1 MNKKEN
7 RHLEQAG
14 QCIRRYAWRIRAK
27 GVRVKR
33 LLGAGLRAFRATSR
47 RAIEGIRVCIE
58 RFRTQAQQSAQTK
71 QTRRAK
77 VRPFPSAKDAAP
89 RQKRSFTERIA
100 AAKGAAHRHLR
111 HAASAVATASKR
123 VRQHAFA
130 PALRQ
135 AVGAPLRR
143 GETGKLR
150 AEAQDPLRSKG
161 DASRAKVQDSLRGEG
176 HESHPEARDSRR
188 EAFKNARVLKRER
201 RVTERE
207 RPALHAM
214 RSALFAAS
222 LRQTIGSH
230 PRHASEAMRA
240 LGQALRRG
248 FVWLKTRREAIGY
261 YSVLAIVLA
270 ALGTA
275 AYGYRNGS
283 IRETGAPSATIDPAR
298 AAQAQPEPTASPEP
312 TEEPFLAPIG
322 GEIIAGYAAD
332 ELVWSDALG
341 MWQTHPAI
349 DLAASAG
356 EAVVAAADG
365 TVVETYSDPIYGNVI
380 AIDHGGGRVI
390 RYASLNTLQLVE
402 AGQEVARGEVIS
414 AAGTCDGEAELGAH
428 VHLEYYVNG
437 APEDLSAILG

>member
-33 LLGAGLRAFRATSR
+33 LLGAGLRAFRAGSR
-47 RAIEGIRVCIE
+47 RAMEGIHACIE
-58 RFRTQAQQSAQTK
+58 RFRTQARQSAQAK
-71 QTRRAK
+71 QMRRAK

-100 AAKGAAHRHLR
+100 AAKGAVHRNLR
-111 HAASAVATASKR
+111 RAASAVATASKR
-123 VRQHAFA
+123 VRRHAFA

-150 AEAQDPLRSKG
+150 AEAQDLLQGKG
-161 DASRAKVQDSLRGEG
+161 DESRA
-176 HESHPEARDSRR
+176 EARDSRR
-188 EAFKNARVLKRER
+188 EAFKSARVLKREKR
-201 RVTERE
+201 AAGRK

-214 RSALFAAS
+214 RNALFAPS
-222 LRQTIGSH
+222 LRQTIGNH

-240 LGQALRRG
+240 LGQAFRRG
-248 FVWLKTRREAIGY
+248 FVWLKARREAIGY
-261 YSVLAIVLA
+261 YSVLAVVLA

-283 IRETGAPSATIDPAR
+283 VRETGAPSATVDPAR
-298 AAQAQPEPTASPEP
+298 AAQAQPEPTATPEP

-356 EAVVAAADG
+356 EAVVTAADG

-437 APEDLSAILG
+437 APEDLSAVLG